1 MMVAHVTEVCIS
13 MQKLPIDNVTMHA
26 LYSDDVQAAQTERGN
41 ITTDTGY
48 QQEITHQ
55 ITDSHPNHHGT
66 TCLPG
71 SLLHRLTGYM
81 CLHMP
86 LPLTSAVNGVGA
98 HESTFTLCVLGGF
111 IS

>member
-55 ITDSHPNHHGT
+55 IGILIHTPIT
-66 TCLPG
+66 MVTLVCL
-71 SLLHRLTGYM
+71 
-81 CLHMP
+81 
-86 LPLTSAVNGVGA
+86 A
-98 HESTFTLCVLGGF
+98 LCF
-111 IS
+111 IG